1 MLISKNVRSCVAR
14 PSSPLATNLRKQNFY
29 TGNGF
34 RPRSARPTIPSG
46 RRRES
51 SEVGDNDTGHIETRP
66 NEGILFFDC
75 VFPLKLQWLSYI
87 PFLNPDKLLAESL
100 KKVNHPDL
108 ALAEPSSIIK
118 RALPESLPLTVTK
131 VLPRLRE
138 GGAFVKFT
146 HDEGITVAELE
157 DTLKG
162 YLKEKPIKPWF
173 NPFRQVRASLVR
185 GRPWIEDLY
194 RVPSSKVKVEFL
206 PTSPETSAAELTQE
220 TLYSLFR
227 RYGKLSEI
235 VPEPFDSKVLPRYAY
250 IDYTSL
256 RYATMA
262 KNCMHG
268 YVVGTAEGGGKAGTL
283 LKLSYEPRVKAN
295 WIWSWLSSHP
305 RIVLPLAVALL
316 TAASVAV
323 FDPIR
328 TFFIRMHIT
337 HGLHLDDQPLYRWA
351 KSWLNRGYD
360 YLRFNKRSAES
371 DSLKIVWEDRQGTI
385 NQLQT
390 WMIETADTFIV
401 VQGPRGA
408 GKKELVVDQAL
419 KDRPNKLIIDC
430 KRIQEARGDSA
441 TIAAAAAE
449 VGYRPVFSWMNSI
462 SSMIDLAAMGTIG
475 TKTGFSETV
484 DSQLAKIWG
493 NTTTA
498 LKQIA
503 LSHRNKK
510 DEKEAQMA
518 DDEWLEAH
526 PEYRPVVVID
536 NFLHKNNEG
545 STSIVYDKLGEWAAA
560 LTTQNI
566 AHVIFLTT
574 DVSFSKSLSKAL
586 PDRVF
591 RQITLS
597 DCTPEVAKKLVLQ
610 HLRSSESEEPHAAQG
625 QEKVTPAQ
633 LESNIDELDSVI
645 QVLGGRL
652 TDLEFLARR
661 IKTGESPGKAVRQ
674 IIEQSA
680 SEILKMYLLDV
691 DTATRNWTPQQAWLL
706 VKKLASDEV
715 LRYNELLLDPLFS
728 NGEAVLQAL
737 EQAELI
743 TITSNNGRPY
753 SIKPGKPVYQSAFE
767 YLTDD
772 AVLKARL
779 DLAIMSQLIGIEN
792 KNVEK
797 YENELKVLAEVP
809 GTPAELRPRIQ
820 YCLAKVMG
828 SQVKIQ
834 DYEAE
839 SGKMKKVLMDK
850 F

>member
-14 PSSPLATNLRKQNFY
+14 PSSLPATNLRKQNFY

-66 NEGILFFDC
+66 NEGILFFD
-75 VFPLKLQWLSYI
+75 Y
-87 PFLNPDKLLAESL
+87 KLLAESL

>member
-1 MLISKNVRSCVAR
+1 MILSRTAGRSLGR
-14 PSSPLATNLRKQNFY
+14 PGPLLTTFPRKQLLY
-29 TGNGF
+29 TGRN
-34 RPRSARPTIPSG
+34 ARPTIRASAVAPS
-46 RRRES
+46 RRTTSTES
-51 SEVGDNDTGHIETRP
+51 GDNESGHILTQK
-66 NEGILFFDC
+66 NQGIFFFDN
-75 VFPLKLQWLSYI
+75 VFPLKLQWLNRI
-87 PFLNPDKLLAESL
+87 PYLNPDKFLADSL
-100 KKVNHPDL
+100 SKVNQPNL
-108 ALAEPSSIIK
+108 ALADPGSIIK
-118 RALPESLPLTVTK
+118 RALPEGLPLRVEK
-131 VLPRLRE
+131 ILPRLRE
-138 GGAFVKFT
+138 GGAFVKFS
-146 HDEGITVAELE
+146 HDEGINSTELE
-157 DTLKG
+157 STLKQ
-162 YLKEKPIKPWF
+162 YLQEKPIRPWF
-173 NPFRQVRASLVR
+173 NPLRRVRAFLVQ
-185 GRPWIEDLY
+185 GKPWIEDLY
-194 RVPSSKVKVEFL
+194 RLPTARLKVEFL
-206 PTSPETSAAELTQE
+206 PTAPENTAAELTQE

-235 VPEPFDSKVLPRYAY
+235 ASQPSDSKVTPKYGT
-250 IDYTSL
+250 IDYT
-256 RYATMA
+256 RVRFATMA

-268 YVVGTAEGGGKAGTL
+268 YVVPSEEGGGKTGTL
-283 LKLSYEPRVKAN
+283 LKLSYESKKRTN
-295 WIWSWLSSHP
+295 WIWDWMTNHP
-305 RIVLPLAVALL
+305 RIVIPILVALL

-328 TFFIRMHIT
+328 TFFIRMHVT
-337 HGLHLDDQPLYRWA
+337 HGLHMEDQPIIKWIRGQL
-351 KSWLNRGYD
+351 LRGYD
-360 YLRFNKRSAES
+360 IIRFRKNKRDDEN
-371 DSLKIVWEDRQGTI
+371 LRIVWEDRQGAI

-390 WMIETADTFIV
+390 WLIETADTFIV

-419 KDRPNKLIIDC
+419 KDRPNTLIIDC
-430 KRIQEARGDSA
+430 KKIQEARGDSN

-449 VGYRPVFSWMNSI
+449 VGYKPVFSWMNSI
-462 SSMIDLAAMGTIG
+462 SSMVDLAATATIG
-475 TKTGFSETV
+475 TKAGFSETL
-484 DSQLAKIWG
+484 DNQLAKIWG

-503 LSHRNKK
+503 LAPRKK
-510 DEKEAQMA
+510 DDKDPQMA

-526 PEYRPVVVID
+526 PECRPVVVID

-545 STSIVYDKLGEWAAA
+545 SASLVYDKIGEWAAV

-597 DCTPEVAKKLVLQ
+597 DCSPEVAKKLVLK
-610 HLRSSESEEPHAAQG
+610 HLDADGDTDEKTSTGEEKADASHRRSD
-625 QEKVTPAQ
+625 
-633 LESNIDELDSVI
+633 LDELDGVI

-691 DTATRNWTPQQAWLL
+691 DVSTRKWTPQQAWLL
-706 VKKLASDEV
+706 VKELAANET
-715 LRYNELLLDPLFS
+715 LRYNEFILNDLFKD
-728 NGEAVLQAL
+728 GETVLQAL

-743 TITSNNGRPY
+743 SITSKNGRPY
-753 SIKPGKPVYQSAFE
+753 GIKPGKPVYQSAFE

-772 AVLKARL
+772 EVLKARL
-779 DLAIMSQLIGIEN
+779 DLAILSQLIGQEN

-797 YENELKVLAEVP
+797 YEAELRTLADLP
-809 GTPAELRPRIQ
+809 GTPSELKPRIHW
-820 YCLAKVMG
+820 CLSKAMASQEKVM
-828 SQVKIQ
+828 K
-834 DYEAE
+834 YEAQ
-839 SGKMKKVLMDK
+839 SGQLKKILAEK

>member
-1 MLISKNVRSCVAR
+1 MTWLKSAR
-14 PSSPLATNLRKQNFY
+14 GPLGGYRPQLAVQFRKQCFY
-29 TGNGF
+29 TAHRL
-34 RPRSARPTIPSG
+34 RPRPVTPILSTC
-46 RRRES
+46 RRAVTTTTEA
-51 SEVGDNDTGHIETRP
+51 GDDDTGHIETKK
-66 NEGILFFDC
+66 NEGILFFDN
-75 VFPLKLQWLSYI
+75 VFPLKLLWLNRI
-87 PFLNPDKLLAESL
+87 PLFNAERAITNSL
-100 KKVNHPDL
+100 SKVNHPDL
-108 ALAEPSSIIK
+108 ALADPSSIIK
-118 RALPESLPLTVTK
+118 RALPDTLPLKVTQ

-138 GGAFVKFT
+138 GGAFVKFS
-146 HDEGITVAELE
+146 HEDGIRTTELE
-157 DTLKG
+157 STLKA
-162 YLKEKPIKPWF
+162 YLEEKPIKPWF
-173 NPFRQVRASLVR
+173 NPFRRVRAFLVR
-185 GRPWIEDLY
+185 GKPWIEDLY
-194 RVPSSKVKVEFL
+194 RIPSPRVKVEFL
-206 PTSPETSAAELTQE
+206 PTSPEASAAELTQE

-227 RYGKLSEI
+227 RYGKIAEI
-235 VPEPFDSKVLPRYAY
+235 AQQPSDSKITPRYAY
-250 IDYTSL
+250 IDYS
-256 RYATMA
+256 RMRFATVA

-268 YVVGTAEGGGKAGTL
+268 YLLPAEEGGGKSGTL
-283 LKLSYEPRVKAN
+283 LKLSYESKMKAH
-295 WIWSWLSSHP
+295 WIRDWITGHP
-305 RIVLPLAVALL
+305 RIVIPLVVALL
-316 TAASVAV
+316 TAVSVAV

-328 TFFIRMHIT
+328 TFFIKMHIT
-337 HGLHLDDQPLYRWA
+337 HGLKLEDYRVYRWI
-351 KSWLNRGYD
+351 KSQLSRGYD
-360 YLRFNKRSAES
+360 IIRLRMQKGVDDN
-371 DSLKIVWEDRQGTI
+371 LKIIWEDRQGAI

-390 WMIETADTFIV
+390 WLMETADTFIV

-408 GKKELVVDQAL
+408 GKKELVMDQAL
-419 KDRPNKLIIDC
+419 KGRPNKLVIDC
-430 KRIQEARGDSA
+430 KKIQDARGDSA

-475 TKTGFSETV
+475 TKTGFSETLET
-484 DSQLAKIWG
+484 QLSKIWG

-503 LSHRNKK
+503 LSHRK
-510 DEKEAQMA
+510 DEKDGQMS

-545 STSIVYDKLGEWAAA
+545 AAGMVYDKLGEWAAA

-597 DCTPEVAKKLVLQ
+597 DCTPEVAKRLVIQ
-610 HLRSSESEEPHAAQG
+610 HLNAESDEEAAAAG
-625 QEKVTPAQ
+625 DEKVTAAQ
-633 LESNIDELDSVI
+633 RRSDLDELDSVI

-691 DTATRNWTPQQAWLL
+691 DVSSRKWTPQQAWLL
-706 VKKLASDEV
+706 IKQLAANET
-715 LRYNELLLDPLFS
+715 LRYNELLLNDLFKD
-728 NGEAVLQAL
+728 GEAVLQAL

-743 TITSNNGRPY
+743 AITSNNGRPY
-753 SIKPGKPVYQSAFE
+753 SIKPGRPVYQAAFE

-772 AVLKARL
+772 EVLKARL
-779 DLAIMSQLIGIEN
+779 DMAILAQLIGLEN

-797 YENELKVLAEVP
+797 YETELRTLAELP
-809 GTPAELRPRIQ
+809 GTPSELKPRIKW
-820 YCLAKVMG
+820 CLDKAMASHAKIE
-828 SQVKIQ
+828 K
-834 DYEAE
+834 YEAQ
-839 SGKMKKVLMDK
+839 SGVLKKVLMDQ

>member
-1 MLISKNVRSCVAR
+1 MLVSRSARSCLAR
-14 PSSPLATNLRKQNFY
+14 PSSPLVTNLRKQHFY
-29 TGNGF
+29 ITNGL
-34 RPRSARPTIPSG
+34 RPRTARPAIPSDK
-46 RRRES
+46 RRES

-66 NEGILFFDC
+66 NEGILFFDS
-75 VFPLKLQWLSYI
+75 VFPLKLQWLSRI

-118 RALPESLPLTVTK
+118 RALPEKLPLTVTK

-146 HDEGITVAELE
+146 HDEGITVTELE
-157 DTLKG
+157 NTLKQ

-173 NPFRQVRASLVR
+173 NPFQQVRASLVR
-185 GRPWIEDLY
+185 GKPWIEDLY
-194 RVPSSKVKVEFL
+194 RIPSSRVKVEFL

-227 RYGKLSEI
+227 RYGKLAEI

-250 IDYTSL
+250 IDYTRL
-256 RYATMA
+256 RFATMA

-283 LKLSYEPRVKAN
+283 LKLSYEPRAKAG
-295 WIWSWLSSHP
+295 WIWSWITSHP

-351 KSWLNRGYD
+351 RSWLNRGYD
-360 YLRFNKRSAES
+360 YLRFRNRKAEN
-371 DSLKIVWEDRQGTI
+371 DSLKIVWEDRQGAI
-385 NQLQT
+385 SQLQT

-430 KRIQEARGDSA
+430 KKIQEARGDSA

-484 DSQLAKIWG
+484 DTQLAKIWG

-560 LTTQNI
+560 LTTQNV

-610 HLRSSESEEPHAAQG
+610 HLHAESDEPHAAQG
-625 QEKVTPAQ
+625 EEKVTPAQ
-633 LESNIDELDSVI
+633 LESDIDELDGVI

-661 IKTGESPGKAVRQ
+661 IKTGESPAKAVRQ

-691 DTATRNWTPQQAWLL
+691 DTASRNWTPQQAWLL

-772 AVLKARL
+772 EVLKARL
-779 DLAIMSQLIGIEN
+779 DLAIISQLIGNEN

-797 YENELKVLAEVP
+797 YENELKVLAEMP
-809 GTPAELRPRIQ
+809 GTPAGLKPRIQ

-828 SQVKIQ
+828 SQLKIQ

-839 SGKMKKVLMDK
+839 SGKLKKVLMDK